1 MAMKKLYRSRNDRVF
16 LGICG
21 GLAQYFE
28 IDPALIRLITI
39 LVCVFTGLI
48 PLILVYAIAAMLIP
62 LHSKAIVFPHYR
74 KLTRSRSDRKI
85 GGICGGLGHFFRV
98 DPTLLRLGLV
108 FLCLLTGIIPL
119 ALAYLVGWVII
130 PEA

>member
-62 LHSKAIVFPHYR
+62 LHSKAIIFPHYR

-85 GGICGGLGHFFRV
+85 GGICGGLGQFFRV

-108 FLCLLTGIIPL
+108 FLCLLTGIVPL

>member
-62 LHSKAIVFPHYR
+62 LHSKAIIFPHYR

-85 GGICGGLGHFFRV
+85 GGICGGLGQFFRV

-108 FLCLLTGIIPL
+108 FLCLLTGIVPL
-119 ALAYLVGWVII
+119 TLAYLVGWVII